1 MLESDP
7 SWRFTILQ
15 LIKPLEEAHN
25 SVLLEIIESV
35 LLRDDVNEI
44 GIYCLGS
51 SSESRGTILRS
62 RLAIRG
68 AEVSHDE
75 IEHTEASVRAIC
87 SKESI

>member
-7 SWRFTILQ
+7 SWRLTILQ

-35 LLRDDVNEI
+35 LLRDNVDEI
-44 GIYCLGS
+44 EIYCLGG
-51 SSESRGTILRS
+51 SSEGLENFLGS

-75 IEHTEASVRAIC
+75 TEHTEASVRAIC